1 MLMLHSKLKS
11 FGLTESVVASVIIIV
26 VLSATVA
33 LSSNMIKTTE
43 VNASYAEAQHLSDS
57 FFESIN
63 LIKSS
68 GQVYFDNSVRGDKF
82 VDVDCFDTD
91 YYRSHPTCRSGVDTS
106 EYPLD
111 QIPYIKTPTYSDG
124 YYVIPSEFLD
134 NPAFGDSYFSYKIDV
149 TNLDCYTDDS
159 NDIEIPAAKCRI
171 VLTDI
176 KWEEASGEKHYR
188 QGMYLTDW
196 ER

>member
-1 MLMLHSKLKS
+1 MLMLRSKLKS

-26 VLSATVA
+26 VLSATIA
-33 LSSNMIKTTE
+33 LSGSMIKTTE
-43 VNASYAEAQHLSDS
+43 VNASYAEAQHLSDN

-68 GQVYFDNSVRGDKF
+68 GQVYFDDSVRGDKF
-82 VDVDCFDTD
+82 VDIDCFATD
-91 YYRSHPTCRSGVDTS
+91 YYRSHPTCKSGVDTS
-106 EYPLD
+106 NYPLD
-111 QIPYIKTPTYSDG
+111 QIPYLNGEYRDG
-124 YYVIPSEFLD
+124 YYSVSSDLLD
-134 NPAFGDSYFSYKIDV
+134 NPAFPDNYFHYKIEV
-149 TNLDCYTDDS
+149 TDLDCYTDDGG
-159 NDIEIPAAKCRI
+159 DIEIPATKCRI

-176 KWEEASGEKHYR
+176 RWDEASGEKHYR

>member
-1 MLMLHSKLKS
+1 MLFRNKLKS

-26 VLSATVA
+26 VLSATIA

-43 VNASYAEAQHLSDS
+43 INASYTEAQHLSEN

-68 GQVYFDNSVRGDKF
+68 GRVYFDDSVRGNQF
-82 VDVDCFDTD
+82 VDIDCFDTI
-91 YYRSHPTCRSGVDTS
+91 YYKSHPTCISDVDTS

-111 QIPYIKTPTYSDG
+111 QIPYIKTLTYNASTH
-124 YYVIPSEFLD
+124 YFSVPSVFLN
-134 NPAFGDSYFSYKIDV
+134 NPAFGDNYFSYNITV
-149 TNLDCYTDDS
+149 TQPEECYTS
-159 NDIEIPAAKCRI
+159 GGIEIPKAKCRK

-176 KWEEASGEKHYR
+176 KWEEASGVKHYR